1 MHLRFNLRFKIL
13 DFTIRQPTYCF
24 IMTYGLKTLIEEKR
38 TFLPKNEIVVPN
50 NILKNTIFRKEKEI
64 DLKKL

>member
-1 MHLRFNLRFKIL
+1 
-13 DFTIRQPTYCF
+13 
-24 IMTYGLKTLIEEKR
+24 MTYGLKTLIEEKR